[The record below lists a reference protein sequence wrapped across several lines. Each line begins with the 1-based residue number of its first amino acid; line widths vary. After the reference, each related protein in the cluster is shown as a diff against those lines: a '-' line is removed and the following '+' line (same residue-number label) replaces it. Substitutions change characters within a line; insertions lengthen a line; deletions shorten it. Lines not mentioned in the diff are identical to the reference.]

1 MCAGDKLKRKKDG
14 NGVLEL
20 IFYIS
25 FLLVSLY
32 LLLILLSPLF
42 IQSDNRVVLGL
53 GAVSYLLNVLMCHQL
68 PERSL
73 ELFGQYMPICSRDT
87 GLVAGVFFACL
98 LSFRSSRLPHILK
111 SSALAILSVIP
122 IGIDGMMQLLGFW
135 ESTDPIRLATGLIS
149 GFFISYYA
157 VNVFLGEPRL
167 SRRALRWTWVFLPLL
182 LAILAAS
189 VYVGST
195 YQTKSEIISK
205 TKTIN
210 NAMDIKVYYI
220 APRAFSS
227 SIPRDPYLSG
237 YDDTVLGDAV
247 KIGDSRHPYGVWVA
261 VISNASKNEGRYI
274 FASGSG
280 ENYFYDA
287 RSGELIGE
295 FRH

>member
-14 NGVLEL
+14 NGILEL
-20 IFYIS
+20 IFYLS

-32 LLLILLSPLF
+32 LLLTLLSPLF

-53 GAVSYLLNVLMCHQL
+53 GAVSYLFNVLMCHQL
-68 PERSL
+68 PERSF
-73 ELFGQYMPICSRDT
+73 ELFGQYMPICSRDA
-87 GLVAGVFFACL
+87 GLFFGVFFACL
-98 LSFRSSRLPHILK
+98 LSFRSSKLPRILK
-111 SSALAILSVIP
+111 PGALAILSVIP
-122 IGIDGMMQLLGFW
+122 IGADGMMQLLDFW
-135 ESTDPIRLATGLIS
+135 ESTNPIRFATGLIS

-157 VNVFLGEPRL
+157 INVFIGEPRL

-189 VYVGST
+189 VYIGSA
-195 YQTKSEIISK
+195 YQTKSEIVYK

-210 NAMDIKVYYI
+210 NVMDIRVYYI

-227 SIPRDPYLSG
+227 SIPKDPYLSG

-247 KIGDSRHPYGVWVA
+247 KIGDSGHPYGVWVA
-261 VISNASKNEGRYI
+261 VVSNTSKNDGRYI

-287 RSGELIGE
+287 MSGELIRKFG
-295 FRH
+295 H